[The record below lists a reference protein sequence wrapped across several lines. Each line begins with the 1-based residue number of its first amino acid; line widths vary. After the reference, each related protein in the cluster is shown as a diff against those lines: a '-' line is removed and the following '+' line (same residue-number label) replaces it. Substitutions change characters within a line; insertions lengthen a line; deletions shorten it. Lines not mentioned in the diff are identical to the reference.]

1 MSCRERQTYQMAAR
15 DFSGPAVEEQ
25 PTAAEAKILFCQC
38 LFISQPMFN
47 FAPES
52 LGCKLSFPIHAG
64 HRWTERAN
72 VSVSRPRID
81 SSKSCRRRGEKW
93 HRQHRSG
100 CPINLALHRY
110 LVRVKKGWVAQWK
123 CGCHCAT
130 KTGRGIVFLAHYPRK
145 RWKKWNNDGNY
156 TAKETERCWWR
167 RQRESALV
175 FRVSR
180 LNLVSCICFLL
191 LTVARLLAEA
201 VLLTASLRHQRHDG
215 EHLEGLFFVIY
226 DSTSRVLGFWTCE
239 N

>member
-1 MSCRERQTYQMAAR
+1 MSRRERQTYRMAAR

-52 LGCKLSFPIHAG
+52 LDCKLSFPIHAG
-64 HRWTERAN
+64 HRWTERVN

-110 LVRVKKGWVAQWK
+110 LVRVKSVAAIVQPK
-123 CGCHCAT
+123 QDEASFSSLT
-130 KTGRGIVFLAHYPRK
+130 IAGRRRSGITVETTLQ
-145 RWKKWNNDGNY
+145 KKQNDADEGGKQ
-156 TAKETERCWWR
+156 TC
-167 RQRESALV
+167 
-175 FRVSR
+175 
-180 LNLVSCICFLL
+180 L
-191 LTVARLLAEA
+191 LTYTRSGFQGQIGILP
-201 VLLTASLRHQRHDG
+201 
-215 EHLEGLFFVIY
+215 FV
-226 DSTSRVLGFWTCE
+226 FWQ
-239 N
+239 